1 MSKTTTRDMT
11 DGNILRQLIVFA
23 LPLFLG
29 NVFQLFYNTVD
40 TVVVGK
46 YVGKVALAA
55 VGSTTMI
62 TNMVVFFF
70 NGLSIGAGVV
80 ISRYFGAKDLKRLH
94 EAIET
99 TAFLTIAFSVFF
111 TIAGVV
117 FVRPLLVFMS
127 TPEDVMNDAGLY
139 LRTYMAGISG
149 LLIYNMASGI
159 LRAVGD
165 TTRPLYFLIFTS
177 VVNVALDLLF
187 VIVFK
192 MGIFGVT
199 LATIIAQFLSAILVI
214 RLLVVTHDIY
224 KLTMNDLRINK
235 DILREI
241 FRVGLPTAIQ
251 ATITSFSNVFVQS
264 YINYFGSSVMAG
276 WSCYN
281 KLDQFIFLPMGSMA
295 NSATTFVSQNIG
307 AKKEKRANEGTVAAA
322 GIAFFVT
329 LIAATLLYIFSVPA
343 NRIFTK
349 DQEVIEYGSL
359 FIRVSVFFLLA
370 NSVNHTL
377 AGAIR
382 GRGDSAGPMAI
393 MLLAYVL
400 IRQIYLFVFTK
411 YISNTPT
418 VVALSY
424 PVGWVI
430 GCTLMVLYYFLI
442 AKKRKI
448 KM

>member
-1 MSKTTTRDMT
+1 MSKTATRDMT
-11 DGNILRQLIVFA
+11 EGGIVKQLVLFA

-40 TVVVGK
+40 TIVVGNF
-46 YVGKVALAA
+46 VGKEALAA

-80 ISRYFGAKDLKRLH
+80 ISRYFGAKNIKSLH
-94 EAIET
+94 EAVET
-99 TAFLTIAFSVFF
+99 TAFLTIGISIFF
-111 TIAGVV
+111 TIAGVI
-117 FVRPLLVFMS
+117 FVKPMLNFMS
-127 TPEDVMNDAGLY
+127 TPDDVMPDATIY

-159 LRAVGD
+159 LRAVGN

-192 MGIFGVT
+192 MGVFGVA
-199 LATIIAQFLSAILVI
+199 LATIIAQFLSAGLVI
-214 RLLVVTHDIY
+214 WLLTATHDIY
-224 KLTMNDLRINK
+224 KLTWGDLKISK
-235 DILREI
+235 GILKEI

-251 ATITSFSNVFVQS
+251 STITSFSNAFVQS
-264 YINYFGSSVMAG
+264 YINYFGASVMAG

-295 NSATTFVSQNIG
+295 NSATTFVSQNMG
-307 AKKEKRANEGTVAAA
+307 AKKTKRANDGTIAAA
-322 GIAFFVT
+322 AIAFLVT
-329 LIAATLLYIFSVPA
+329 LVVASFLFIFAEPA

-349 DQEVIEYGSL
+349 DTEVVRYGAL

-370 NSVNHTL
+370 NSINHTV

-382 GRGDSAGPMAI
+382 GRGDSTGPMAI
-393 MLLAYVL
+393 MLLTYVV
-400 IRQIYLFVFTK
+400 IRQLYLFVFAK
-411 YISNTPT
+411 FILNTPT

-424 PVGWVI
+424 PVGWI
-430 GCTLMVLYYFLI
+430 ICCLLMVPYYFLKV
-442 AKKRKI
+442 KKKTD
-448 KM
+448 